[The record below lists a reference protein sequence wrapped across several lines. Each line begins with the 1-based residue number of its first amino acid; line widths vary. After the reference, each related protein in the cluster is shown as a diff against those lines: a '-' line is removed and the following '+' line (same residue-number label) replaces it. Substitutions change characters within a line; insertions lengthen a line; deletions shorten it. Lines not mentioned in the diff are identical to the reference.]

1 MFLISISIRLTKAVN
16 MRGVWIAYH
25 HDWSAAMIF
34 DNEVGALRYALD
46 NHMSVTFWEF
56 GTNKPD

>member
-1 MFLISISIRLTKAVN
+1 